1 MWIFLGLFIL
11 IIGIWG
17 TYLGYRLVKP
27 LGLAPFW
34 SKVLWGML
42 YLPLLIPLILIMRRN
57 LFAGPFSQIFEATVL
72 TSLAFYSFLL
82 GLSLFRDTAAVL
94 LLALSK
100 ILKKPDLS
108 FFSTRQ
114 VLKSSCLTVIGAS
127 VLMICLGLYNALST
141 PEIIEV
147 EIPVAGLH
155 PDLDGF
161 RIAQLTDLHADEL
174 KSKKYFEAITR
185 AVIGMNPDI
194 TVITG
199 DLADGSVETSA
210 PRIESLKNLPKD
222 TYFITGNH
230 DYYAGYE
237 EWIKHTASLGFKILL
252 DDFTVI
258 EKGSAR
264 ILLAGV
270 TDPAARGLFPDRPR
284 GVEVAVQGAPAADFR
299 ILLAH
304 QPKEIF
310 DAEKFGFDLQISGHT
325 HGGQF
330 FPWNHLIGFFHPY
343 VKGLNKHE
351 NMWIYVSQ
359 GTGFWGPP
367 IRLGTRTEITLLI
380 LKKTE

>member
-27 LGLAPFW
+27 LGLALFW

-57 LFAGPFSQIFEATVL
+57 LFTGPFSQIFEAIVL

-147 EIPVAGLH
+147 EVPVAGLH

-210 PRIESLKNLPKD
+210 PRIESLINLPKE

-270 TDPAARGLFPDRPR
+270 TDSAAREMFPDRPR

-351 NMWIYVSQ
+351 SMWIYVSQ

-380 LKKTE
+380 LKKIE